1 MALIPSIFSQF
12 TPTDIN
18 QNQTTAADASVAA
31 SDATKQAVL
40 EMIDNLSVGDT
51 ILGKVTA
58 QTDKS
63 ISILTQGGVT
73 INAQNSSSVNF
84 EKGSLILFEIQK
96 VSGRDVSIR
105 PLYQNT
111 NLQNTAQ
118 SALKQ
123 AGLPINERSLE
134 MTARNMEYGNPI
146 DRNSLIEAYR
156 DVALF
161 PEASVK
167 SIVDLK
173 QMDIPINDANLS
185 QYKAYINME
194 NSVSEAFSKISDSLI
209 DDVIKGLNVTDES
222 AEQFGFEALKNPMF
236 DALSNLTDSLS
247 EVLSG
252 NQKIDVSK
260 DISAL
265 ISDAKELNITLNN
278 TETLLSSLD
287 EGKGSVGDV
296 LKAFVS
302 DITSESSF
310 VAANEVQTEENAE
323 NSGNINVSVEAKEAL
338 SVPEKEIGALI
349 KNENT
354 AVNDNP
360 AENNIRDVLGD
371 ISRLFEKDSVKDLFN
386 KVFSSNWSLD
396 VDKLK
401 DKAEVKHLYEKLFN
415 DTRNLLNA
423 INESAEK
430 FTGAKEGINNLREN
444 IEFINDLNHYV
455 PYIQIPFHNDENS
468 ANSELYVFKNR
479 KNLASSDGELSA
491 FIHLDMSNLGPTDVL
506 VKMRDMHITTNFTM
520 KDEDTLIFIEHH
532 LDYLDKRLNE
542 KGYSFEASVS
552 TKKDEISPITRMLAE
567 NERHLLFS
575 DTSFDARV

>member
-18 QNQTTAADASVAA
+18 QNQTTATDASVAA

-96 VSGRDVSIR
+96 VSGRDISIR

-185 QYKAYINME
+185 QYKAYMNME

-209 DDVIKGLNVTDES
+209 DDVIKGLLVTDES
-222 AEQFGFEALKNPMF
+222 AEQLGFEALKNPMF

-252 NQKIDVSK
+252 NQKIDLSK

-287 EGKGSVGDV
+287 EGKGSIGDV

-310 VAANEVQTEENAE
+310 FAA
-323 NSGNINVSVEAKEAL
+323 S
-338 SVPEKEIGALI
+338 
-349 KNENT
+349 
-354 AVNDNP
+354 
-360 AENNIRDVLGD
+360 
-371 ISRLFEKDSVKDLFN
+371 
-386 KVFSSNWSLD
+386 
-396 VDKLK
+396 
-401 DKAEVKHLYEKLFN
+401 
-415 DTRNLLNA
+415 
-423 INESAEK
+423 
-430 FTGAKEGINNLREN
+430 
-444 IEFINDLNHYV
+444 
-455 PYIQIPFHNDENS
+455 
-468 ANSELYVFKNR
+468 
-479 KNLASSDGELSA
+479 
-491 FIHLDMSNLGPTDVL
+491 
-506 VKMRDMHITTNFTM
+506 
-520 KDEDTLIFIEHH
+520 
-532 LDYLDKRLNE
+532 
-542 KGYSFEASVS
+542 
-552 TKKDEISPITRMLAE
+552 
-567 NERHLLFS
+567 
-575 DTSFDARV
+575 

>member
-18 QNQTTAADASVAA
+18 QNQTTATDASVAA

-96 VSGRDVSIR
+96 VSGRDISIR

-185 QYKAYINME
+185 QYKAYMNME

-209 DDVIKGLNVTDES
+209 DDVIKGLLVTDES
-222 AEQFGFEALKNPMF
+222 AEQLGFEALKNPMF

-278 TETLLSSLD
+278 TVTLLSSLD

>member
-96 VSGRDVSIR
+96 VSGRDISIR

-185 QYKAYINME
+185 QYKAYMNME

-222 AEQFGFEALKNPMF
+222 AERLGFEALKNPMF

-296 LKAFVS
+296 LKAFVN

-310 VAANEVQTEENAE
+310 VAANEVQMEENAE

-354 AVNDNP
+354 TVNDNP

>member
-18 QNQTTAADASVAA
+18 QNQTTATDASVAA
-31 SDATKQAVL
+31 SDATKQAVI

-63 ISILTQGGVT
+63 ISILTQSGVT

-96 VSGRDVSIR
+96 VSGRDISIR

-185 QYKAYINME
+185 QYKAYMNME
-194 NSVSEAFSKISDSLI
+194 NSVSEAFTRISDSLVE
-209 DDVIKGLNVTDES
+209 DVIKGLNVSDES
-222 AEQFGFEALKNPMF
+222 TKQLGLEALKNPMLE
-236 DALSNLTDSLS
+236 ALSNLTDSLS

-252 NQKIDVSK
+252 SAKT
-260 DISAL
+260 DISNEINAL
-265 ISDAKELNITLNN
+265 LNDAKELNISLND
-278 TETLLSSLD
+278 TEKLLSSLD
-287 EGKGSVGDV
+287 NGKGAVVDV

-302 DITSESSF
+302 DISAERSFLPAETVQSEDSSESVVTQNVTVEGKES
-310 VAANEVQTEENAE
+310 EVPVNKENVTNIKNDSLPLNE
-323 NSGNINVSVEAKEAL
+323 NSTETVS
-338 SVPEKEIGALI
+338 
-349 KNENT
+349 
-354 AVNDNP
+354 
-360 AENNIRDVLGD
+360 RDVLAD
-371 ISRLFEKDSVKDLFN
+371 ISKLFEKDSVKELFN
-386 KVFSSNWSLD
+386 KAFSANWSLD
-396 VDKLK
+396 VEKLK
-401 DKAEVKHLYEKLFN
+401 DKAEVKQLYEKLFS
-415 DTRNLLNA
+415 DTKNLLNA
-423 INESAEK
+423 INESTEK

-444 IEFINDLNHYV
+444 IEFMNDLNHYV

-468 ANSELYVFKNR
+468 SNSELYVFKNK
-479 KNLASSDGELSA
+479 KNLAASDGELSA
-491 FIHLDMSNLGPTDVL
+491 FIHLDMANLGPTDVL

-542 KGYSFEASVS
+542 KGYSFEAKVS
-552 TKKDEISPITRMLAE
+552 TKKDEVSPIMRMLE
-567 NERHLLFS
+567 DNERHLLFS

>member
-96 VSGRDVSIR
+96 VSGRDISIR

>member
-18 QNQTTAADASVAA
+18 QNQTTATDASVAA
-31 SDATKQAVL
+31 SDATKQAVI

-63 ISILTQGGVT
+63 ISILTQSGVT

-96 VSGRDVSIR
+96 VSGRDISIR

-185 QYKAYINME
+185 QYKAYMNME
-194 NSVSEAFSKISDSLI
+194 NSVSEAFTRISDSLVE
-209 DDVIKGLNVTDES
+209 DVIKGLNVSYES
-222 AEQFGFEALKNPMF
+222 TEQLGLEALKNPMLE
-236 DALSNLTDSLS
+236 ALSNLTDSLS

-252 NQKIDVSK
+252 SAKT
-260 DISAL
+260 DISNEINAL
-265 ISDAKELNITLNN
+265 LNDAKELNISLND
-278 TETLLSSLD
+278 TEKLLSSLD
-287 EGKGSVGDV
+287 NGKGVVVDV

-302 DITSESSF
+302 DISAERSFLPAETLQSEETSES
-310 VAANEVQTEENAE
+310 VGTQKVIVDGKEQEVPVNKENVTNIKNDSLPLNE
-323 NSGNINVSVEAKEAL
+323 NSTETVS
-338 SVPEKEIGALI
+338 
-349 KNENT
+349 
-354 AVNDNP
+354 
-360 AENNIRDVLGD
+360 RDVLAD
-371 ISRLFEKDSVKDLFN
+371 ISKLFEKDSVKELFN
-386 KVFSSNWSLD
+386 KAFSSNWSLD
-396 VDKLK
+396 VEKLK
-401 DKAEVKHLYEKLFN
+401 DKAEVKQLYEKLFS
-415 DTRNLLNA
+415 DTKNLLNA
-423 INESAEK
+423 INESTEK
-430 FTGAKEGINNLREN
+430 FSGAKEGINNLREN
-444 IEFINDLNHYV
+444 IEFMNDLNHYV

-468 ANSELYVFKNR
+468 SNSELYVFKNK
-479 KNLASSDGELSA
+479 KNLAASDGELSA
-491 FIHLDMSNLGPTDVL
+491 FIHLDMANLGPTDVL

-552 TKKDEISPITRMLAE
+552 TKKDEVSPIMRMLE
-567 NERHLLFS
+567 DNERHLLFS

>member
-18 QNQTTAADASVAA
+18 QNQTTATDASVAV

-73 INAQNSSSVNF
+73 INAQNSSSINF

-96 VSGRDVSIR
+96 VSGRDISIR

-185 QYKAYINME
+185 QYKAYMNME
-194 NSVSEAFSKISDSLI
+194 NSVSDAFNNISDSLV
-209 DDVIKGLNVTDES
+209 DDVIKGLSINDEGTK
-222 AEQFGFEALKNPMF
+222 QLGFEALKNPMLE
-236 DALSNLTDSLS
+236 ALSNLTESLS
-247 EVLSG
+247 GVLSG
-252 NQKIDVSK
+252 NQKT
-260 DISAL
+260 DISNEINAL
-265 ISDAKELNITLNN
+265 LSDAKDLNISLND
-278 TETLLSSLD
+278 TEKLLSSLD
-287 EGKGSVGDV
+287 DGKGNALDV

-302 DITSESSF
+302 DITSENSF
-310 VAANEVQTEENAE
+310 LSANVIEADDTSEIAVSKDIAIEGRETDPIANKENLSVLKNDNLSLNE
-323 NSGNINVSVEAKEAL
+323 NSTVAVS
-338 SVPEKEIGALI
+338 
-349 KNENT
+349 
-354 AVNDNP
+354 
-360 AENNIRDVLGD
+360 RDVLSD
-371 ISRLFEKDSVKDLFN
+371 IGRLFEKDSVKELFN

-396 VDKLK
+396 VEKLK
-401 DKAEVKHLYEKLFN
+401 DKAEVKQLYEKLFN

-444 IEFINDLNHYV
+444 IEFMNDLNHYV

-542 KGYSFEASVS
+542 KGYSFEASVT
-552 TKKDEISPITRMLAE
+552 TKKDEISPISRMLAD

>member
-18 QNQTTAADASVAA
+18 QNQTTATDASVAA

-51 ILGKVTA
+51 LLGKVTA

-96 VSGRDVSIR
+96 VSGRDISIR

-185 QYKAYINME
+185 QYKAYMNME

-209 DDVIKGLNVTDES
+209 DDVIKGLLVTDES
-222 AEQFGFEALKNPMF
+222 AEQLGFEALKNPMF

-252 NQKIDVSK
+252 NQKIDLSK

-265 ISDAKELNITLNN
+265 IRDAKELNITLNN

>member
-18 QNQTTAADASVAA
+18 QNQTTATDASVAA

-96 VSGRDVSIR
+96 VSGRDISIR

-185 QYKAYINME
+185 QYKAYMNME

-209 DDVIKGLNVTDES
+209 DDVIKGLLVTDES
-222 AEQFGFEALKNPMF
+222 AEQLGFEALKNPMF

-252 NQKIDVSK
+252 NQKIDLSK

-302 DITSESSF
+302 DITSESIF
-310 VAANEVQTEENAE
+310 FAANEVQTEENAE

>member
-96 VSGRDVSIR
+96 VSGRDISIR

-185 QYKAYINME
+185 QYKAYMNME

-209 DDVIKGLNVTDES
+209 DDVIKGLLVTDES
-222 AEQFGFEALKNPMF
+222 AEQLGFEALKNPMF

-323 NSGNINVSVEAKEAL
+323 NSGNINASVEAKETL

>member
-18 QNQTTAADASVAA
+18 QNQTTATDASVAA

-96 VSGRDVSIR
+96 VSGRDISIR

-185 QYKAYINME
+185 QYKAYMNME

-209 DDVIKGLNVTDES
+209 DDVIKGLLVTDES
-222 AEQFGFEALKNPMF
+222 AEQLGFEALKNPMF

-310 VAANEVQTEENAE
+310 VTANEVQTEENAE
-323 NSGNINVSVEAKEAL
+323 NSGNMNVSVEAKEAL

>member
-96 VSGRDVSIR
+96 VSGRDISIR

-444 IEFINDLNHYV
+444 IEFINDLNHYI

-552 TKKDEISPITRMLAE
+552 TKNDEISPITRMLAE

>member
-18 QNQTTAADASVAA
+18 QNQTTATDVSVAA
-31 SDATKQAVL
+31 SDATKQAVI

-63 ISILTQGGVT
+63 ISILTQSGVT

-96 VSGRDVSIR
+96 VSGRDISIR

-185 QYKAYINME
+185 QYKAYMNME
-194 NSVSEAFSKISDSLI
+194 NSVSEAFTRISDSLVE
-209 DDVIKGLNVTDES
+209 DVIKGLNVSYES
-222 AEQFGFEALKNPMF
+222 TEQLGLEALKNPMLE
-236 DALSNLTDSLS
+236 ALSNLTDSLS

-252 NQKIDVSK
+252 SAKT
-260 DISAL
+260 DISNEINAL
-265 ISDAKELNITLNN
+265 LKDANELNISLND
-278 TETLLSSLD
+278 TEKLLSSLD
-287 EGKGSVGDV
+287 NGKGAVVDV

-302 DITSESSF
+302 DISAERSFLPAEPPQSEETSET
-310 VAANEVQTEENAE
+310 VGTQKVIVDGKEQEVPVNKENVTNIKNDSLPLNE
-323 NSGNINVSVEAKEAL
+323 NSTETVS
-338 SVPEKEIGALI
+338 
-349 KNENT
+349 
-354 AVNDNP
+354 
-360 AENNIRDVLGD
+360 RDVLAD
-371 ISRLFEKDSVKDLFN
+371 ISKLFEKDSVKELFN
-386 KVFSSNWSLD
+386 KAFSSNWSLD
-396 VDKLK
+396 VEKLK
-401 DKAEVKHLYEKLFN
+401 DKAEVKQLYEKLFS
-415 DTRNLLNA
+415 DTKNLLNA
-423 INESAEK
+423 INESTEK
-430 FTGAKEGINNLREN
+430 FSGAKEGINNLREN
-444 IEFINDLNHYV
+444 IEFMNDLNHYV

-468 ANSELYVFKNR
+468 SNSELYVFKNK
-479 KNLASSDGELSA
+479 KNLAASDGELSA
-491 FIHLDMSNLGPTDVL
+491 FIHLDMANLGPTDVL

-552 TKKDEISPITRMLAE
+552 TKKDEVSPIMRMLE
-567 NERHLLFS
+567 DNERHLLFS

>member
-96 VSGRDVSIR
+96 VSGRDISIR

-185 QYKAYINME
+185 QYKAYMNME

-209 DDVIKGLNVTDES
+209 DDVIKGLLVTDES
-222 AEQFGFEALKNPMF
+222 AEQLGFEALKNPMF

-252 NQKIDVSK
+252 NQKIDLSK

-265 ISDAKELNITLNN
+265 IRDAKELNITLNN

-567 NERHLLFS
+567 KERHLLFS

>member
-173 QMDIPINDANLS
+173 QMAIPINDANLS

>member
-1 MALIPSIFSQF
+1 M
-12 TPTDIN
+12 
-18 QNQTTAADASVAA
+18 
-31 SDATKQAVL
+31 
-40 EMIDNLSVGDT
+40 
-51 ILGKVTA
+51 TA

-96 VSGRDVSIR
+96 VSGRDISIR

-185 QYKAYINME
+185 QYKAYMNME

-209 DDVIKGLNVTDES
+209 DDVIKGLLVTDES
-222 AEQFGFEALKNPMF
+222 AEQLGFEALKNPMF

-323 NSGNINVSVEAKEAL
+323 NSGNINFSVEAKEAL
-338 SVPEKEIGALI
+338 SVPEKEIGSLI

-479 KNLASSDGELSA
+479 KNLASPDGELSA

-552 TKKDEISPITRMLAE
+552 TKKEEISPITRMLAE

>member
-18 QNQTTAADASVAA
+18 QNQTTATDASVAA
-31 SDATKQAVL
+31 SDATKQAVI

-63 ISILTQGGVT
+63 ISILTQSGVT

-96 VSGRDVSIR
+96 VSGRDISIR

-185 QYKAYINME
+185 QYKAYMNME
-194 NSVSEAFSKISDSLI
+194 NSVSEAFTRISDSLVE
-209 DDVIKGLNVTDES
+209 DVIKGLNVSYES
-222 AEQFGFEALKNPMF
+222 TEQLGLEALKNPMLE
-236 DALSNLTDSLS
+236 ALSNLTDSLS

-252 NQKIDVSK
+252 SAKT
-260 DISAL
+260 DISNEINAL
-265 ISDAKELNITLNN
+265 LNDAKELNISLND
-278 TETLLSSLD
+278 TEKLLSSLD
-287 EGKGSVGDV
+287 NGKGAVVDV

-302 DITSESSF
+302 DISAERSFLPAEILQSEETSES
-310 VAANEVQTEENAE
+310 VGTQKVIVDGKEQEVPVNKENVTNIKNDSLPLNE
-323 NSGNINVSVEAKEAL
+323 NSTETVS
-338 SVPEKEIGALI
+338 
-349 KNENT
+349 
-354 AVNDNP
+354 
-360 AENNIRDVLGD
+360 RDVLAD
-371 ISRLFEKDSVKDLFN
+371 ISKLFEKDSVKELFN
-386 KVFSSNWSLD
+386 KAFSSNWSLD
-396 VDKLK
+396 VEKLK
-401 DKAEVKHLYEKLFN
+401 DKAEVKQLYEKLFS
-415 DTRNLLNA
+415 DTKNLLNA
-423 INESAEK
+423 INESTEK
-430 FTGAKEGINNLREN
+430 FSGAKEGINNLREN
-444 IEFINDLNHYV
+444 IEFMNNLNHYV

-468 ANSELYVFKNR
+468 SNSELYVFKNK
-479 KNLASSDGELSA
+479 KNLAATDGELSA
-491 FIHLDMSNLGPTDVL
+491 FIHLDMANLGPTDVL

-542 KGYSFEASVS
+542 KGYSFEACVS
-552 TKKDEISPITRMLAE
+552 TKKDEVSPIMRMLE
-567 NERHLLFS
+567 DNERHLLFS

>member
-96 VSGRDVSIR
+96 VSGRDISIR

-146 DRNSLIEAYR
+146 DRNSLIEAYK

-185 QYKAYINME
+185 QYKAYMNME

-222 AEQFGFEALKNPMF
+222 AEQLGFEALKNPMF

-247 EVLSG
+247 EALSG

-302 DITSESSF
+302 DIASESSF

-354 AVNDNP
+354 TVNDNP

>member
-18 QNQTTAADASVAA
+18 QNQTTATDASVAV

-96 VSGRDVSIR
+96 VSGRDISIR

-185 QYKAYINME
+185 QYKAYMNME
-194 NSVSEAFSKISDSLI
+194 NSVSDAFNNISDSLV
-209 DDVIKGLNVTDES
+209 DDVIKGLSINDEGTK
-222 AEQFGFEALKNPMF
+222 QLGFEALKNPMLE
-236 DALSNLTDSLS
+236 ALSNLTESLS
-247 EVLSG
+247 GVLSG
-252 NQKIDVSK
+252 NQKT
-260 DISAL
+260 DISNEINAL
-265 ISDAKELNITLNN
+265 LSDAKDLNISLND
-278 TETLLSSLD
+278 TEKLLSSLD
-287 EGKGSVGDV
+287 DGKGNALDV

-302 DITSESSF
+302 DITSENSF
-310 VAANEVQTEENAE
+310 LSANVIEADDTSEIAVSKDIAIEGRETDPIANKENLSVLKNDNLSLNE
-323 NSGNINVSVEAKEAL
+323 NSTVAVS
-338 SVPEKEIGALI
+338 
-349 KNENT
+349 
-354 AVNDNP
+354 
-360 AENNIRDVLGD
+360 RDVLSD
-371 ISRLFEKDSVKDLFN
+371 IGRLFEKDSVKELFN

-396 VDKLK
+396 VEKLK
-401 DKAEVKHLYEKLFN
+401 DKAEVKQLYEKLFN

-444 IEFINDLNHYV
+444 IEFMNDLNHYV

-542 KGYSFEASVS
+542 KGYSFEASVT
-552 TKKDEISPITRMLAE
+552 TKKDEISPISRMLAD

>member
-96 VSGRDVSIR
+96 ISGRDISIR

-185 QYKAYINME
+185 QYKAYMNME

-209 DDVIKGLNVTDES
+209 DDVIKGLLVTDES
-222 AEQFGFEALKNPMF
+222 AEQLGFEALKNPMF

-310 VAANEVQTEENAE
+310 FAANEVQTEENAE
-323 NSGNINVSVEAKEAL
+323 NSGNINFSVEAKEAL

-349 KNENT
+349 KNENS

>member
-18 QNQTTAADASVAA
+18 QNQTTATDASVAA

-96 VSGRDVSIR
+96 VSGRDISIR

-185 QYKAYINME
+185 QYKAYMNME

-209 DDVIKGLNVTDES
+209 DDVIKGLLVTDES
-222 AEQFGFEALKNPMF
+222 AEQLGFEALKNPMF
-236 DALSNLTDSLS
+236 DALTNLTDSLS

-310 VAANEVQTEENAE
+310 FAANEVQTEENAE

-338 SVPEKEIGALI
+338 SVPDKEIGALI